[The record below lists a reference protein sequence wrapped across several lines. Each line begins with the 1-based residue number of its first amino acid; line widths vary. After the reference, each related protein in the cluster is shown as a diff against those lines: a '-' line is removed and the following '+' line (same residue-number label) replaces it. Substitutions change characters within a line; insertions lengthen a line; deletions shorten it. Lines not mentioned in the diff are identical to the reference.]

1 MNQEQLFNVYAER
14 FCTEADFVYRFSA
27 AVTLNEREAHRITHE
42 AFKKVANTLAQ
53 HAEDESP
60 AFTLA
65 VQAAREILAN
75 QAVKPAGLDHLDPV
89 VSELAHI
96 KDRRARLAFV
106 ASDVCGFSPEE
117 TSVLLSGSRESVKD
131 TAQLL
136 AAAREAFY
144 GSKNQTFPAVIWAH
158 LAEAVDE
165 EVPAAVAGEFEKARK
180 AVSSFDDLASVFRL
194 RRGQVQLAVQ
204 HLNLSAQDVDKLR
217 NLVASVDVRHTQE
230 AQRIEEISSF
240 EARGRFMRQL
250 AFAGVALAVVF
261 FVVYKGAPRKS
272 GINVLEVLSYE
283 SLALVEDGKE
293 RLDLPSDN
301 IEEVKEYLGSYPELG
316 FRPKVLTAKSAG
328 MSIEGATVLDYD
340 STKVSVVLYT
350 DPNKRDRILH
360 YTLSGETGDLPKA
373 EPGNFQGLIYQ
384 TYASDRLNMIAWNP
398 APGVLSIAAGT
409 RGATDLADF
418 VRKGSLG
425 M

>member
-14 FCTEADFVYRFSA
+14 FCTEADFVYRFCA
-27 AVTLNEREAHRITHE
+27 AVTLNEREAHRVTHQ
-42 AFKKVANTLAQ
+42 AFKKVANALAQ
-53 HAEDESP
+53 HVGDDSP
-60 AFTLA
+60 TFTLV

-75 QAVKPAGLDHLDPV
+75 STVKAAGIDHLDPV
-89 VSELAHI
+89 VAELAQI

-106 ASDVCGFSPEE
+106 AVDVCGFGPEE
-117 TSVLLSGSRESVKD
+117 ASVLLSGTKETVNDTVK
-131 TAQLL
+131 LL
-136 AAAREAFY
+136 ADARAAFY
-144 GSKNQTFPAVIWAH
+144 GTKNISAPSLIWSY

-165 EVPAAVAGEFEKARK
+165 SIPATVAGDFEKARK
-180 AVSSFDDLASVFRL
+180 ALPSFDGLASVFRL
-194 RRGQVQLAVQ
+194 RRGQLQLAVQ
-204 HLNLSAQDVDKLR
+204 QLSLSAQDLDKLR
-217 NLVASVDVRHTQE
+217 NMVLPVDLRHTQE
-230 AQRIEEISSF
+230 ARKIEEISSY
-240 EARGRFMRQL
+240 EARRRLMRQL
-250 AFAGVALAVVF
+250 AFAAVVLAVVF
-261 FVVYKGAPRKS
+261 FAVYKGAPRKS

-283 SLALVEDGKE
+283 SLAMVEDGKE

-316 FRPKVLTAKSAG
+316 FRPRVLTANTTG

-340 STKVSVVLYT
+340 STKVAVVLYT

-360 YTLSGETGDLPKA
+360 FSLAGQTGDLPRS